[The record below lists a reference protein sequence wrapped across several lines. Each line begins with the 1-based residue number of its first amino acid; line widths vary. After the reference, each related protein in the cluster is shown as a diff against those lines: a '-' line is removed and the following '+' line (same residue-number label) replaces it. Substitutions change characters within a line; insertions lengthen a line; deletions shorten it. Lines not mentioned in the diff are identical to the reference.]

1 MPESF
6 VGGRYR
12 IIRLLGEGGSKT
24 VYLARDVNLDRE
36 VAFALI
42 RTHGLDEAGRE
53 RINREARAMGRLGDH
68 PHIVNVY
75 DVGEEQGQP
84 YIVSQYMAGGSV
96 EDLLERS
103 PNHYLPLADAIRI
116 ASEVCQALEHAHGH
130 GVVHRDIKPANVWLT
145 REGRA
150 KLGDFG
156 LALARDL
163 SRLTATGVMVGT
175 VAYISP
181 EQVQGTPPEPRSDL
195 YSLGAMLYEMLT
207 GHPPFK
213 GHDLLSALSA
223 HLNAAV
229 EPPSRERP
237 EVPKALDTLVL
248 NLLAKKPEDRPLS
261 ASVVH
266 TQLKSIA
273 DNLGSGIDQLAK
285 SVAIERPNLS
295 MHASRD
301 GTVSIMFSDIENSTK
316 IYDRLGDLRAQE
328 LLRVHNSIIRE
339 QIAANRG
346 REVKSMGDGFMVVFS
361 SARRALQC
369 AMAIQRAFAVY
380 SDQHPQQ
387 PLRVRIGLHVG
398 EAIKESED
406 FFGTA
411 VIMAARVGS
420 QAQGGEILVSSIFK
434 EVVAPAG
441 DVRFD
446 EGREVALKGLSGVH
460 KVYRALWNQEDKS
473 CATCGEKLPR
483 HAPTCPH
490 ATLPLYSAPSSTAE
504 VELPKQAIIG
514 PKRTGSAFALKPALI
529 AVGLVIVAAVGYS
542 AFRYEQTMERRTAA
556 LEQLERAQLLEA
568 QKAEAQKRLA
578 AEKLKRQQ
586 AQQAAEAERRKR
598 ALAKQEQAAAEA
610 AKQQEL
616 ERQKQAAAEAAKQE
630 QQRRLAAQQAEQAK
644 KQTAQ
649 AQPQQQELAKQQ
661 AAAEAAKQQELE
673 RQKQAAAAE
682 AAKQQE
688 LERQK
693 QAAAEAAKQEQ
704 QRRLAAQQAEQAKKR
719 AQLAA
724 KRAAQA
730 KKQVVAAKSEAKA
743 SGDNLDSAAMQRT
756 RHKGYSIQI
765 EDAMERPDAD
775 KIASRLKA
783 LGYNVYLV
791 STDDDEG
798 ETRWLVKVGPYKTED
813 EATAAEQELRERYRS
828 KYPQD

>member
-96 EDLLERS
+96 ENLLERS
-103 PNHYLPLADAIRI
+103 PRHYLPVADAIRI
-116 ASEVCQALEHAHGH
+116 AGEVCQALEHAHAH

-145 REGRA
+145 REGRG

-195 YSLGAMLYEMLT
+195 YSLGAMLFEMLT

-213 GHDLLSALSA
+213 GQDLLSALSQ
-223 HLNAAV
+223 HLNATV

-248 NLLAKKPEDRPLS
+248 NLLAKKPEDRPAS

-266 TQLKSIA
+266 AQLKTIA

-301 GTVSIMFSDIENSTK
+301 GTVSILFSDIENSTRM
-316 IYDRLGDLRAQE
+316 YDRLGDLRAQE
-328 LLRVHNSIIRE
+328 LLRAHNSIIRE
-339 QIAANRG
+339 QIAAHRG

-380 SDQHPQQ
+380 SDEHPQQ

-398 EAIKESED
+398 EAINESED

-420 QAQGGEILVSSIFK
+420 QAEGGEILVSSIFK

-446 EGREVALKGLSGVH
+446 EGREVALKGLSGLH
-460 KVYRALWNQEDKS
+460 KLYRALWNQSDKA
-473 CATCGEKLPR
+473 CATCGEELPG

-490 ATLPLYSAPSSTAE
+490 ATLSLRPAPASTAE
-504 VELPKQAIIG
+504 VELPKQAIVKPERSG
-514 PKRTGSAFALKPALI
+514 AAFPLRPALI
-529 AVGLVIVAAVGYS
+529 AAGVLAVAAIGYG
-542 AFRYEQTMERRTAA
+542 AFRYEQALERRTVA
-556 LEQLERAQLLEA
+556 LEKLEQDNLLEA
-568 QKAEAQKRLA
+568 QRAEAQKRA
-578 AEKLKRQQ
+578 EAEKLKQQQ
-586 AQQAAEAERRKR
+586 APKAA
-598 ALAKQEQAAAEA
+598 A
-610 AKQQEL
+610 AKQQQQ
-616 ERQKQAAAEAAKQE
+616 ERAK
-630 QQRRLAAQQAEQAK
+630 RQQAEQA
-644 KQTAQ
+644 ARLE
-649 AQPQQQELAKQQ
+649 QERQR
-661 AAAEAAKQQELE
+661 EAA
-673 RQKQAAAAE
+673 AAAAE
-682 AAKQQE
+682 
-688 LERQK
+688 
-693 QAAAEAAKQEQ
+693 QEQ
-704 QRRLAAQQAEQAKKR
+704 QRQLAAQQAEQAKKR
-719 AQLAA
+719 AQQAA

-730 KKQVVAAKSEAKA
+730 KKQMAAGAKPDAEAEDSGLA
-743 SGDNLDSAAMQRT
+743 SLASKRA

-765 EDAMERPDAD
+765 EDAMDRPDAD

-791 STDDDEG
+791 STGEDEG
-798 ETRWLVKVGPYKTED
+798 EARWLVKVGPYKTED
-813 EATAAEQELRERYRS
+813 EASAVEQELRGRYRS
-828 KYPQD
+828 AYPQD